1 MQKKAG
7 RQAAVA
13 QGQRSTKQDRQE
25 LEWSGVEWS
34 GVERRGAEW
43 SGVEWSGVEEWSP
56 NKFWPLK
63 ERLAE
68 LMLADLDPHL
78 EHCFEN
84 PDLVK
89 RIKGEA

>member
-1 MQKKAG
+1 M
-7 RQAAVA
+7 
-13 QGQRSTKQDRQE
+13 
-25 LEWSGVEWS
+25 EWSGVEWS
-34 GVERRGAEW
+34 GAAR
-43 SGVEWSGVEEWSP
+43 SGVEWSGVEEWPP